1 MLETELVSLNKELKG
16 IQWPPQEELTPD
28 DDVLNVGQDRPVRQ
42 KFVFFS
48 VAFYFVQITV

>member
-1 MLETELVSLNKELKG
+1 MLETELVSLNKEVKG

-42 KFVFFS
+42 KFVFFL
-48 VAFYFVQITV
+48 